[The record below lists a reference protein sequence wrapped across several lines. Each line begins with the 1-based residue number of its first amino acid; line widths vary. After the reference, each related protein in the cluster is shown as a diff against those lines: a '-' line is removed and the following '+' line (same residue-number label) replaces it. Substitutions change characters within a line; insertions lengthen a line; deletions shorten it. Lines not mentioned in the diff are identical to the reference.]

1 MLIST
6 KEEDIRASVKCL
18 QILTYSNK
26 KYWKSVI
33 QFGAIE
39 KLCVIL
45 KKFSDDLLTLHDRLS
60 KLKTPQNI
68 KSEED
73 DQESIKLLAQQEKE
87 LIKQR
92 AEARESIISSK
103 QYDIALNTLSV
114 LCNLCDQFEIKKS
127 LSEFPELVDII
138 VKILRFS
145 QDEDIESRIAILI
158 GDIVIANEN
167 FKLYFEERG
176 KYFLGFK

>member
-6 KEEDIRASVKCL
+6 KEEDILASVKCL

-60 KLKTPQNI
+60 KLKMPQNI
-68 KSEED
+68 KPEED
-73 DQESIKLLAQQEKE
+73 DLDFHKMK
-87 LIKQR
+87 
-92 AEARESIISSK
+92 IS
-103 QYDIALNTLSV
+103 N
-114 LCNLCDQFEIKKS
+114 
-127 LSEFPELVDII
+127 PE
-138 VKILRFS
+138 
-145 QDEDIESRIAILI
+145 
-158 GDIVIANEN
+158 
-167 FKLYFEERG
+167 
-176 KYFLGFK
+176 